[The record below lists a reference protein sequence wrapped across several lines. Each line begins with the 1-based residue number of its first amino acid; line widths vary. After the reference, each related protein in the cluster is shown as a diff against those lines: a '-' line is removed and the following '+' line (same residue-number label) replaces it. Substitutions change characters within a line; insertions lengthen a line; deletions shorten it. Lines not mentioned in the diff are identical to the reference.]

1 MDVRLTGSFTAT
13 GGRASKIIVLV
24 MTDAQFAKWQSSHS
38 PTPST
43 PANGGALYNSGEVS
57 QAKID
62 LHLPDA
68 PANYHLVF
76 SNVRF
81 PYPKAIQTRSGLAVE
96 RRSRK
101 VMPQAKHAIKIPPR
115 GGICFLGKY
124 SFGNQLQSAA
134 TSLGASRR
142 LATRFEGRPASR
154 IL

>member
-1 MDVRLTGSFTAT
+1 
-13 GGRASKIIVLV
+13 VLV

-76 SNVRF
+76 SNIRF
-81 PYPKAIQTRSGLAVE
+81 PYPKAIQTDLAWQWKGVPE
-96 RRSRK
+96 K
-101 VMPQAKHAIKIPPR
+101 
-115 GGICFLGKY
+115 
-124 SFGNQLQSAA
+124 
-134 TSLGASRR
+134 
-142 LATRFEGRPASR
+142 
-154 IL
+154 